1 MPLGPVTRAQTA
13 IQAAI
18 QELAT
23 AYYNLGL
30 GPISDEQIQLLS
42 NDPSRIN
49 ALMNQIK
56 QQSQQPHH
64 VVTRS
69 QSHLEKLAKHYLSL
83 GFINIPDDE
92 LRMLRANTAL
102 VQMLIAQIAELKHIE
117 DQLRLR
123 HDGHGSRESIVGP
136 IVGSEYKK
144 LMNEFNTLIQQ
155 QSMGGKKRFRKS
167 RKNYKSK
174 KSKKSKKAMQRKGK
188 KTYKKLKSKR

>member
-1 MPLGPVTRAQTA
+1 MERRPVTRSQTA

-30 GPISDEQIQLLS
+30 GPISDHEMELLR
-42 NDPSRIN
+42 NNPERVK
-49 ALMNQIK
+49 ALMSQIR
-56 QQSQQPHH
+56 QQSQQHH

-69 QSHLEKLAKHYLSL
+69 QSHLEELAKHYLSL
-83 GFINIPDDE
+83 GFIKIPDDE
-92 LRMLRANTAL
+92 LRMLRANAVL
-102 VQMLIAQIAELKHIE
+102 VQMLIAQIAELEHIE
-117 DQLRLR
+117 KELRLR

-136 IVGSEYKK
+136 IVGSEYQK
-144 LMNEFNTLIQQ
+144 LMNEFNTLVQQ

-174 KSKKSKKAMQRKGK
+174 KAMQRKGK